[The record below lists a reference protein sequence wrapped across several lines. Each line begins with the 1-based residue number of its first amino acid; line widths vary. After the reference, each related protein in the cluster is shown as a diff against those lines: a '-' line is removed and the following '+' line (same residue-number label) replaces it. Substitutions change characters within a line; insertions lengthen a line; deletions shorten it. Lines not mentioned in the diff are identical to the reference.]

1 MDEKANPRTPR
12 FAGLTRGHRVALL
25 LAVVLIAGSVAL
37 DLSRGAGAWVALED
51 SLTVAGFLVFVGL
64 VAAFIDKVVANLR
77 PRIGR

>member
-25 LAVVLIAGSVAL
+25 LAVALIAGSVAL
-37 DLSRGAGAWVALED
+37 DLFRGAGAWVALED

-64 VAAFIDKVVANLR
+64 IAAFIDKTVVHLR
-77 PRIGR
+77 ARIGR